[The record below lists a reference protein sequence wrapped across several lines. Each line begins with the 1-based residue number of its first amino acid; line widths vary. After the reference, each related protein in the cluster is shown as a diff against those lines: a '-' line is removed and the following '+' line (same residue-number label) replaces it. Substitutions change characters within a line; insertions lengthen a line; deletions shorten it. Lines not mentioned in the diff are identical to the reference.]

1 MDLVRALVTL
11 GRGTREKEKIKV
23 RQPLSE
29 VLVDGKYEK
38 IIDDL
43 TPLILEEL
51 NVKKVVFENDL
62 EKY

>member
-1 MDLVRALVTL
+1 MDCQSL
-11 GRGTREKEKIKV
+11 GHSGKRNQRKREEKV

-43 TPLILEEL
+43 PADSRRTQRQ
-51 NVKKVVFENDL
+51 KVVFENDL
-62 EKY
+62 ENT